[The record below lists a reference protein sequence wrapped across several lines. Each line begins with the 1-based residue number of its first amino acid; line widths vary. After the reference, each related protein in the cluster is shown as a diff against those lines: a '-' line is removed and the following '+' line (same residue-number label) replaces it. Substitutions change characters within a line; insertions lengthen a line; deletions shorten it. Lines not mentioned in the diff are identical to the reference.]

1 MPVSWGQT
9 RESEAL
15 WDGRKEGARA
25 QGKAAKPRAEG
36 GAYAVTLEDGGERIV
51 EIGLMTD
58 SVTQIV
64 AGLSEGE
71 TAIY

>member
-1 MPVSWGQT
+1 M
-9 RESEAL
+9 
-15 WDGRKEGARA
+15 
-25 QGKAAKPRAEG
+25 
-36 GAYAVTLEDGGERIV
+36 TLEDGGERIV

-71 TAIY
+71 TVIY